1 MVSRGHSTFLKWCP
15 GEDLDNSYKI
25 LNYIPIFG
33 LKFVVTHNVT
43 QVLFG
48 MFRSSHQNMNRL
60 VAEQVMSLRTD
71 IGIEIPALMSWRKE
85 FL

>member
-1 MVSRGHSTFLKWCP
+1 MVSCGLSTFFKMVP

-85 FL
+85 FF